1 MISDVFAR
9 EGLDFICI
17 QQTMVSDPG
26 SQEALAKRWNGPS
39 FWAPALGRRGRVAI
53 LCSPRQ
59 SDNVSVWQKD
69 TRGRLISI
77 LISLQNLKINLVNIY
92 APTNPTE
99 RQNFFQ
105 SISSFVFLNSRLII
119 AGDFNSHDSAL
130 DKMGGSVS
138 IDAHFSELKSVN
150 SLKDAWRYKHP
161 REKQLPGLILIYQS
175 LADSIIF

>member
-1 MISDVFAR
+1 
-9 EGLDFICI
+9 
-17 QQTMVSDPG
+17 MVSDPG

-39 FWAPALGRRGRVAI
+39 FWAPALGRRGGVAI
-53 LCSPRQ
+53 LCLPRQ

-69 TRGRLISI
+69 TGGRLLSI

-99 RQNFFQ
+99 RKNFFQ
-105 SISSFVFLNSRLII
+105 SISSFLFPNSCLII
-119 AGDFNSHDSAL
+119 AGDFNSYDGAL

-150 SLKDAWRYKHP
+150 CLKDAWRYKHP